1 MNLWRGNPLQE
12 PSLWRGIAVSLLCD
26 APSVSSGRFLGARV
40 PLRKES
46 SITITITITVA
57 ITVAVAIAIAIAII
71 TILISITPS

>member
-46 SITITITITVA
+46 SITITVTVA
-57 ITVAVAIAIAIAII
+57 ITIAVAIAIAIAII

>member
-40 PLRKES
+40 PMRKES
-46 SITITITITVA
+46 SITITVTVA
-57 ITVAVAIAIAIAII
+57 ITIAVAIAIAIAII

>member
-1 MNLWRGNPLQE
+1 MQE

-46 SITITITITVA
+46 SITITVTVA
-57 ITVAVAIAIAIAII
+57 ITIAVAIAIAIAII